1 MVLVGFT
8 GAAVVLVASTD
19 GVSVAAAVAVASGV
33 AVSAASVVADGRG
46 VKVGRGV
53 RDGTAV
59 ALEALK
65 FVESQAL
72 VMARISA
79 RAKMVR
85 TCLFKETS

>member
-1 MVLVGFT
+1 MVGFT
-8 GAAVVLVASTD
+8 DAAVVLVASTD
-19 GVSVAAAVAVASGV
+19 GVSVGAVVAVVSGV
-33 AVSAASVVADGRG
+33 AVSAPSVVADGRG

-59 ALEALK
+59 ALEEAK
-65 FVESQAL
+65 FVESHAL

-79 RAKMVR
+79 RAKIER